1 MLKKQ
6 LAWVL
11 GALLI
16 LAVVAPAAHAKHW
29 VMLGT
34 AHVDKSED
42 HKTIHVGSEAG
53 QFHNIQL
60 RVSGGAVDFQ
70 RVVVHFGD
78 GTHEELAITERVRSG
93 GKTQSSTF
101 PVNAE
106 RSIAL
111 NFVTAKRTWTRAPKS
126 VSMGLD
132 KGDFRM

>member
-1 MLKKQ
+1 MLKRQ
-6 LAWVL
+6 FAWAWVL

-16 LAVVAPAAHAKHW
+16 LAVVAPVAHAKHW

-60 RVSGGAVDFQ
+60 RVNGGAVDFQ

-78 GTHEELAITERVRSG
+78 GTQEEMAVTERVRSG
-93 GKTQSSTF
+93 GKTRELDL
-101 PVNAE
+101 PGE
-106 RSIAL
+106 R
-111 NFVTAKRTWTRAPKS
+111 RTIDSVELRYSKENLDTRPE
-126 VSMGLD
+126 VSLYGA
-132 KGDFRM
+132 R

>member
-6 LAWVL
+6 FAWVL

-16 LAVVAPAAHAKHW
+16 LAVVAPVVHAKHW

-60 RVSGGAVDFQ
+60 RVNGGAVDFQ
-70 RVVVHFGD
+70 RVVVHFVD
-78 GTHEELAITERVRSG
+78 GTQEELAVAERVRSG
-93 GKTQSSTF
+93 GKTRELDL
-101 PVNAE
+101 PGE
-106 RSIAL
+106 R
-111 NFVTAKRTWTRAPKS
+111 RTIDSVELRYGKENLDTRPE
-126 VSMGLD
+126 VSLYGA
-132 KGDFRM
+132 R